1 MTTDS
6 VIGRQCSTWDLSY
19 RSSQAPRLAP
29 TGRRVEP
36 GERGIHA
43 PLTVMERLVLHELPR
58 EQGKGERGSI
68 PIDRR
73 PDIDGF
79 QYGEQVSLLVVQR
92 GEECL
97 PSQRAEIVLVL
108 SRPIHSFCR
117 QRGIVD
123 TAHTDDVAQLL
134 AKRREA
140 VANPMWCPYAA
151 GSSRRVGREVPLV
164 VRDRTDKIGGQV
176 IEHLAVPYKV
186 IDRHWV
192 ILTSRFGVCSL
203 KVT

>member
-1 MTTDS
+1 M
-6 VIGRQCSTWDLSY
+6 
-19 RSSQAPRLAP
+19 
-29 TGRRVEP
+29 
-36 GERGIHA
+36 
-43 PLTVMERLVLHELPR
+43 LHELPR
-58 EQGKGERGSI
+58 ELGKGEWGTI

-73 PDIDGF
+73 LDIDSF
-79 QYGEQVSLLVVQR
+79 QYGEQASLLVVQR

-97 PSQRAEIVLVL
+97 PSQRADIVLAL

-117 QRGIVD
+117 QRGIVY
-123 TAHTDDVAQLL
+123 TAHTDDVTQLL

-140 VANPMWCPYAA
+140 VAKPMWCPYAA

-164 VRDRTDKIGGQV
+164 VRNRADKIGGQAM
-176 IEHLAVPYKV
+176 EHLAVPFKV

-192 ILTSRFGVCSL
+192 ILTSRFGVCNP